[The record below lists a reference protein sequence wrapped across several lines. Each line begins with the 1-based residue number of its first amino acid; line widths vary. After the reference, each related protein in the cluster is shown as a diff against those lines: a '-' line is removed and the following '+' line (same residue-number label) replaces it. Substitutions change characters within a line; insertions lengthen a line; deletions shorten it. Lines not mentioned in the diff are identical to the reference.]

1 MRSTVMKQPDGD
13 DGRRPALAAV
23 GISAGY
29 GEVSILQDL
38 DLHVGAAEIVALL
51 GANGA
56 GKTTTM
62 LVLAGHL
69 PARKGVVHING
80 AAAPASAHARARLG
94 LAFLTEE
101 SAVFRTLSVEENLRV
116 RSE

>member
-1 MRSTVMKQPDGD
+1 MKQPDGD
-13 DGRRPALAAV
+13 NGKQPALAAV

-29 GEVSILQDL
+29 GEVSILREL
-38 DLHVGAAEIVALL
+38 DLHVAPGEIVALL

-62 LVLAGHL
+62 LALAGHL
-69 PARKGVVHING
+69 PTRKGVVHING
-80 AAAPASAHARARLG
+80 AAAPTSAHARARLG

-101 SAVFRTLSVEENLRV
+101 SAVFRTLSV
-116 RSE
+116 